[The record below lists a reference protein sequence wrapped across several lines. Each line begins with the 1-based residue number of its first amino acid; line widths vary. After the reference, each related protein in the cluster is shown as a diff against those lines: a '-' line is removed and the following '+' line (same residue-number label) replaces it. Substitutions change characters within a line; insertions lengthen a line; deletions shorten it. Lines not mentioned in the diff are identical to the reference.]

1 MFSGILKDF
10 LKNYYKTVYL
20 SGDLELIAD
29 CFDNLTYYDSFTK
42 RKRYRCY
49 WNTDTMQLGGEVK
62 GKSLCLR
69 FLFPFTRPS
78 SMNVRIFNSSS
89 DQLVVECFYGVWS
102 RLFVGFVVFAVFLLL
117 AVGICDEGVSS
128 VPFIMW
134 CVCLL
139 YIIFAKLVVHI
150 RFKREYNQFMQDLRQ
165 MLKEEPIHS
174 SSQWKL
180 LLYN

>member
-1 MFSGILKDF
+1 MLKDF

-78 SMNVRIFNSSS
+78 SMNVRIFKSSS
-89 DQLVVECFYGVWS
+89 DQLVVECFYGVGS

-117 AVGICDEGVSS
+117 AVCICAEGVSS
-128 VPFIMW
+128 VPFIVW
-134 CVCLL
+134 CVCVFFPLYLRNCL
-139 YIIFAKLVVHI
+139 YISV
-150 RFKREYNQFMQDLRQ
+150 LRGSIIS
-165 MLKEEPIHS
+165 LCRT
-174 SSQWKL
+174 
-180 LLYN
+180 YGRC